1 MSKKDEL
8 LAWCK
13 FRIYPFSSVDVNNWG
28 SDNYYLRAR
37 RTIQEFA
44 IDPSIPVVRIPDME
58 AKLRGLT
65 KNGRA
70 RLAFYEMS
78 S

>member
-1 MSKKDEL
+1 MTKQDEL
-8 LAWCK
+8 LAWIK
-13 FRIYPFSSVDVNNWG
+13 LFNRPFSSVEVNNYG
-28 SDNYYLRAR
+28 SQNYFLRAR

-44 IDPSIPVVRIPDME
+44 LDPNIPVVRIPDME

-70 RLAFYEMS
+70 RLAYYEIA
-78 S
+78 